1 MTFDAL
7 TKMFFLFGWWRVYW
21 NQASKIKFILVHS
34 LFSCMTCNILL
45 LLTGK
50 STTLCCTTPPVVLTG
65 DSYKRSLSREGKEWD
80 GNKWRPVGD
89 QLPAV
94 TCVTHKI
101 NLQCLYAKLVVY
113 TYSFALLVCREKNI
127 LPNLTN
133 SQEHN
138 NNS

>member
-1 MTFDAL
+1 MIFDAL

-65 DSYKRSLSREGKEWD
+65 DSYKW
-80 GNKWRPVGD
+80 
-89 QLPAV
+89 
-94 TCVTHKI
+94 
-101 NLQCLYAKLVVY
+101 YASV
-113 TYSFALLVCREKNI
+113 AG
-127 LPNLTN
+127 LPNLYSVIDENTFYMKQAVPPFEW
-133 SQEHN
+133 SLCALTILLKQSTVELF
-138 NNS
+138 SLMQASTKIPFQRREGVGW